1 MAEIVTYR
9 AELRAAFE
17 RLNREFLESRW
28 TLEPNDVRLLRD
40 PFRAF
45 VSTGGEVFFLLEGGE
60 ALGTCALRREG
71 VDLSGAPLFELCKM
85 AVAPTSRGK
94 GYGDLLVAAA
104 VEAARAR
111 GARQVFLLT
120 HSTLSP
126 AIALYEK
133 HGFRITR
140 RGTPPVT
147 RREHRRADLE
157 MTLELP
163 VPRDALR
170 DLE

>member
-9 AELRAAFE
+9 AEFRTAFE

-40 PFRAF
+40 PFGAF
-45 VSTGGEVFFLLEGGE
+45 VTTGGEVFFLVEGGR

-71 VDLSGAPLFELCKM
+71 VDASGAPLFELCKM
-85 AVAPTSRGK
+85 AVDPESRGR
-94 GYGDLLVAAA
+94 GFGDLLVGAA
-104 VEAARAR
+104 VETARDR

-120 HSTLSP
+120 HSTLGP

-140 RGTPPVT
+140 RGSPPCT
-147 RREHRRADLE
+147 RREHKRADVE

-163 VPRDALR
+163 VPRDELQQ
-170 DLE
+170 LE

>member
-9 AELRAAFE
+9 AEYRAAFE

-40 PFRAF
+40 PFSAF
-45 VSTGGEVFFLLEGGE
+45 VTTGGEVFFLLDQGH
-60 ALGTCALRREG
+60 ALGTCALRWEG
-71 VDLSGAPLFELCKM
+71 ADAGGAPLFELCKM
-85 AVAPTSRGK
+85 AVDPTARGR
-94 GYGDLLVAAA
+94 GFGDLLVGAA
-104 VEAARAR
+104 VEAARGR
-111 GARQVFLLT
+111 GARQVYLLT

-140 RGTPPVT
+140 RGVLPTS
-147 RREHRRADLE
+147 RREHSRADVE
-157 MTLELP
+157 MTLELA
-163 VPRDALR
+163 VPRDDPR
-170 DLE
+170 EPE